1 MSTYL
6 TPIVFGLFVWWF
18 STGLALWVVG
28 LSGRAPR
35 AVLGGTA
42 ATFAL
47 ALAALA
53 LTRSDTGTTGTY
65 LAFTAAIL
73 VWGAQE
79 VAFLTGCI
87 TGPWR
92 APCPA
97 GVTGWARMGY
107 AIRAILYHEIALALS
122 GLAILALTWG
132 GPNRVG
138 IATFGVLLAMRVSA
152 KFNVFLGV
160 PNITESFMPAAVD
173 HLKSFFARRPMN
185 GLFPVSITAST
196 VALVLLVG
204 QAWTADA
211 SSAAAITLIA
221 TLVGLGLVEHWFL
234 VLPLPVEALW
244 SWSGVKQGAEPDAAT
259 LDVGVTSSVSTA
271 ATVPL
276 GPPATV
282 IKLEPRPALKGSRPV
297 APRRSLQLV
306 PIGNVQGPPA
316 GPELIGRKTT

>member
-53 LTRSDTGTTGTY
+53 LTRTDTSAAGAY
-65 LAFTAAIL
+65 LAFTAAIG

-79 VAFLTGCI
+79 VAFLTGWI

-97 GVTGWARMGY
+97 GATGWLRMGY

-122 GLAILALTWG
+122 GLAIGALTWSG
-132 GPNRVG
+132 TSRVG

-160 PNITESFMPAAVD
+160 PNITESFMPAGLD

-185 GLFPVSITAST
+185 GLFPISVTAAT
-196 VALVLLVG
+196 VGLVLLVG
-204 QAWTADA
+204 EAWAA
-211 SSAAAITLIA
+211 ESSAAAAITLIA

-244 SWSGVKQGAEPDAAT
+244 SWSGGKRSAGPPAVGPTAA
-259 LDVGVTSSVSTA
+259 VTA
-271 ATVPL
+271 ATVAVVPL
-276 GPPATV
+276 GTVHATAPPRAC
-282 IKLEPRPALKGSRPV
+282 AS
-297 APRRSLQLV
+297 
-306 PIGNVQGPPA
+306 
-316 GPELIGRKTT
+316 

>member
-1 MSTYL
+1 MSTYI

-42 ATFAL
+42 ASLVL
-47 ALAALA
+47 ALAAVA
-53 LTRSDTGTTGTY
+53 LTREDASEAGAY
-65 LAFTAAIL
+65 LAFTAAIG

-79 VAFLTGCI
+79 VAFLTGWI

-92 APCPA
+92 SPCPA
-97 GVTGWARMGY
+97 GATGWSRMGY
-107 AIRAILYHEIALALS
+107 AIRAILYHEVALALS

-132 GPNRVG
+132 GQNRVG
-138 IATFGVLLAMRVSA
+138 IATFGILLAMRVSA

-160 PNITESFMPAAVD
+160 PNITEGFMPAGIG

-185 GLFPVSITAST
+185 ALFPVSVTAST
-196 VALVLLVG
+196 VALVLLVEA
-204 QAWTADA
+204 AWSAEG
-211 SSAAAITLIA
+211 SSATALTLIA

-244 SWSGVKQGAEPDAAT
+244 SWSSARDKPAAPLAVAAGAPLGPAAT
-259 LDVGVTSSVSTA
+259 LLK
-271 ATVPL
+271 L
-276 GPPATV
+276 GR
-282 IKLEPRPALKGSRPV
+282 RPAPGTARATPPGRHVHLRPV
-297 APRRSLQLV
+297 GEAHTAPARSDLGGGTRREV
-306 PIGNVQGPPA
+306 
-316 GPELIGRKTT
+316 

>member
-1 MSTYL
+1 M
-6 TPIVFGLFVWWF
+6 
-18 STGLALWVVG
+18 
-28 LSGRAPR
+28 
-35 AVLGGTA
+35 
-42 ATFAL
+42 

-53 LTRSDTGTTGTY
+53 LTRTDTGASGTY

-79 VAFLTGCI
+79 VAFLTGRI

-107 AIRAILYHEIALALS
+107 AVRAILYHGIALALS
-122 GLAILALTWG
+122 GLAIGALTWG
-132 GPNRVG
+132 GTNRVG

-173 HLKSFFARRPMN
+173 HLKSFFTRRPMN
-185 GLFPVSITAST
+185 ALFPVSVTAST

-204 QAWTADA
+204 QAWTADGA
-211 SSAAAITLIA
+211 SAAALTLIA

-244 SWSGVKQGAEPDAAT
+244 SWSGVKQKAEPEAA
-259 LDVGVTSSVSTA
+259 A
-271 ATVPL
+271 AGAAMAASVPL

-282 IKLEPRPALKGSRPV
+282 IKLELRPALHGSRPV
-297 APRRSLQLV
+297 ASRR
-306 PIGNVQGPPA
+306 PIHPFPVGKTQATSA
-316 GPELIGRKTT
+316 GSDLIGRTTT